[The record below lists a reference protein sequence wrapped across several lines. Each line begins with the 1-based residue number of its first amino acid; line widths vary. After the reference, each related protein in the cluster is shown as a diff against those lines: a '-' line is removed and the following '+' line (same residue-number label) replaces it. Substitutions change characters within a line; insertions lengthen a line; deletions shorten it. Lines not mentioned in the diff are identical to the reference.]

1 MGSRVELINQDSH
14 QSWVLQSKS
23 SSSSLPWCQLVWE
36 MLVAT
41 MAIMATM
48 ETTEDTSH
56 HLTIL
61 THPTTTHI
69 PPHHTTPT
77 LRLTTPTPP
86 TTTPTPPPTTPTL
99 PTVASLTATTTTTMA
114 SSGSWSP
121 SRRQLW

>member
-1 MGSRVELINQDSH
+1 MGSRAELINQDTR
-14 QSWVLQSKS
+14 QSWVLQLK

-36 MLVAT
+36 KLVAT
-41 MAIMATM
+41 MATM
-48 ETTEDTSH
+48 EATEDTSH

-69 PPHHTTPT
+69 PPHP
-77 LRLTTPTPP
+77 TTPTPP
-86 TTTPTPPPTTPTL
+86 T
-99 PTVASLTATTTTTMA
+99 VARRTATTTTA

>member
-1 MGSRVELINQDSH
+1 MGSRAELINQDTR
-14 QSWVLQSKS
+14 QSWVLQLK

-36 MLVAT
+36 KLVAT
-41 MAIMATM
+41 MAIM

-69 PPHHTTPT
+69 PPHHTTHT
-77 LRLTTPTPP
+77 LRPTTPAPP
-86 TTTPTPPPTTPTL
+86 TTTPTPPPTTPTP
-99 PTVASLTATTTTTMA
+99 PTAAPPTATTITTTA

-121 SRRQLW
+121 SGRQLW